1 MKEITTDRRRP
12 ELTVVKVGGAIVEQP
27 DSLDRLIHD
36 FAALPG
42 CKILVHGGGRSATAL
57 ASRLDIPTTMIEGR
71 RVTDSDMLE
80 VVTMVYG
87 GLVNKRLVARLQAL
101 GVNALGVT
109 GADMNLI
116 VSDRR
121 APRGG
126 VDYGFVGDVRRVDAE
141 GFARLI
147 DAGVVPVVAPLTH
160 DGQGSMLNTNAD
172 TMAGE
177 VASALAGDFDVR
189 LVFCFEKP
197 GVLMDADDDST
208 VIKKIDRAL
217 FAELRDQNRV
227 AGGMLPKLD
236 NAFKAIEAGVKEV
249 VITCASSLNDLT
261 AGSHLTL

>member
-1 MKEITTDRRRP
+1 MYNSTRP

-27 DSLDRLIHD
+27 ESLDRLIND

-57 ASRLDIPTTMIEGR
+57 ATRLGIQTTMIDGR
-71 RVTDSDMLE
+71 RVTDNEMLE

-87 GLVNKRLVARLQAL
+87 GLVNKRVVARLQAL

-116 VSDRR
+116 LSERR
-121 APRGG
+121 APRDG
-126 VDYGFVGDVRRVDAE
+126 VDYGYVGDVRRVDTE
-141 GFARLI
+141 GFARLLR
-147 DAGVVPVVAPLTH
+147 AGVVPVVAPLTH
-160 DGQGSMLNTNAD
+160 DGKCSMLNTNAD

-177 VASALAGDFDVR
+177 VASALTADFDVR
-189 LVFCFEKP
+189 LVFCFEKA
-197 GVLMDADDDST
+197 GVLLDADDDST
-208 VIKKIDRAL
+208 VIKHIDRA
-217 FAELRDQNRV
+217 AYKELRDQNRV

-236 NAFKAIEAGVKEV
+236 NSFKAIDAGVNEV

-261 AGSHLTL
+261 AGSHLTR